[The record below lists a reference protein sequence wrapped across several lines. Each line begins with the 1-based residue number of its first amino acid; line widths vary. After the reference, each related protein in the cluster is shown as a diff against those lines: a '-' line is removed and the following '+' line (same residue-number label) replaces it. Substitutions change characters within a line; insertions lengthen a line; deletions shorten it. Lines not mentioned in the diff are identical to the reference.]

1 MSDSVSVH
9 NNWDEI
15 VLVEFVESPDSNQSE
30 SLVRRVTLEGE
41 DFFFDQDQ
49 KDKLKLIQ
57 KKEAG
62 DG

>member
-15 VLVEFVESPDSNQSE
+15 VLAEFVESPDSNQSE